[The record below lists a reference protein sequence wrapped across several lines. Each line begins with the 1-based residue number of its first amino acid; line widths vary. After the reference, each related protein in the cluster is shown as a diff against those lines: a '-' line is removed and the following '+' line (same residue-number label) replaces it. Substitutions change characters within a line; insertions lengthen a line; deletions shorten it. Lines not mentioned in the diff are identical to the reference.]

1 MKAPTM
7 KTAALVALV
16 ALGSLGCTRGQQA
29 SPAAPAP
36 APDTN
41 ALAQTEIC
49 VTQDVRVETGCKPG
63 QRVVFMPSR
72 FGNEQLP
79 VMFASMNCDLRYAV
93 AMTHGGV
100 TCIFIKARAPQS
112 EGQGGASATT
122 PGQPASDA
130 AGK

>member
-1 MKAPTM
+1 M
-7 KTAALVALV
+7 KTSALAALVAIGL
-16 ALGSLGCTRGQQA
+16 LGCTQGQQA

-36 APDTN
+36 AADTS

-49 VTQDVRVETGCKPG
+49 ATQEVRVETGCKPG

-93 AMTHGGV
+93 AMTNGGV
-100 TCIFIKARAPQS
+100 TCIFIKVRAPQS
-112 EGQGGASATT
+112 EAPGGASAAA
-122 PGQPASDA
+122 PGQPASNA